1 MLSGEY
7 REAMGVAPV
16 HEARRA
22 CEHNAWRDAC
32 VLFARAD
39 GAEPLTAADLDDW
52 AVAAYLTGDH
62 ETAERAWARAHRAW
76 AARSDADRSVRSA
89 FWLGL
94 TLLLA
99 GDHARAGGWFA
110 RAGHLLEDAP
120 ETGATGYCRLPLALQ
135 TLHSGRPREA
145 LPLFADIA
153 ALAAH
158 AGDQELATFAR
169 LGQGQAQVALGDAA
183 RGLAL
188 LDEAMLAVT
197 DDEVSPLVAGIVY
210 CAVILACRDAFD
222 VRRAQQW
229 TTALSRWCARQQG
242 IQPYQGQCLVHR
254 SELFQLRGTWAQAL
268 AAADDACAHLASRPG
283 DPAQGMAHYQLAEL
297 LRLRGEF
304 ARAADEYRTAG
315 TWGHAVQPG
324 MALLR
329 LAEGRTDDA
338 LAALRSVLTD
348 PQRPADRVRAL
359 AACVEVALAADQ
371 PEPARRYLDQLIAGV
386 EPIETEFLRA
396 TREFARGRVLL
407 AEGEP
412 AAAAA
417 ALRKSATAWQDLQAP
432 YEAARATMYLGAA
445 CSALGDR
452 DSAALAWDGARE
464 QFTTSGAVTDLARL
478 GRLSRGEET
487 LPRRAAPSGTTA
499 RERQILVHVAAG
511 ETNRQIAAALAISE
525 HTVRRHLQN
534 VFTKL
539 DLPSRAAATAWA
551 YQHDLLPRD

>member
-1 MLSGEY
+1 
-7 REAMGVAPV
+7 MGVALV

-22 CEHNAWRDAC
+22 RERNAWRDAC

-39 GAEPLTAADLDDW
+39 GAPSLTPDGAALLTAADLDDW
-52 AVAAYLTGDH
+52 AVAAHLVGDH
-62 ETAERAWARAHRAW
+62 EAAEKAWARAHHAW
-76 AARSDADRSVRSA
+76 VARSDPARAVRSA

-99 GDHARAGGWFA
+99 GDHARGGGWFA
-110 RAGHLLEDAP
+110 RAGHLLELSP
-120 ETGATGYCRLPLALQ
+120 ETGATGYLRLPLALQ
-135 TLHSGRPREA
+135 TLHSGQPRDA
-145 LPLFADIA
+145 LPLFAHIA
-153 ALAAH
+153 ALADD
-158 AGDQELATFAR
+158 AGDRDLTTFAR
-169 LGQGQAQVALGDAA
+169 LGQGQARVALGDTVA
-183 RGLAL
+183 GLAL

-197 DDEVSPLVAGIVY
+197 DDDVFPLVAGIVY
-210 CAVILACRDAFD
+210 CAVILACREAFD

-229 TTALSRWCARQQG
+229 TTALSDWCSRQQG

-283 DPAQGMAHYQLAEL
+283 DSAQGMAHYQLAEL

-329 LAEGRTDDA
+329 AAEGRTDDA
-338 LAALRSVLTD
+338 LAALRSALTE
-348 PQRPADRVRAL
+348 PQQPAEKIRAL
-359 AACVEVALAADQ
+359 AACVDVALVAGQ
-371 PEPARRYLDQLIAGV
+371 TEPARRYLDRLIAGV

-396 TREFARGRVLL
+396 TCDFARGRVLL

-412 AAAAA
+412 AAAAV
-417 ALRKSATAWQDLQAP
+417 ALRTSTLAWQDLQAP

-445 CSALGDR
+445 CHALGDH
-452 DSAALAWDGARE
+452 DSAMLAWDSARE
-464 QFTTSGAVTDLARL
+464 RFTTIGAVTDLARL
-478 GRLSRGEET
+478 AMVCTGEET
-487 LPRRAAPSGTTA
+487 LSRRAAPSGPTV
-499 RERQILVHVAAG
+499 REREILVHVAAG
-511 ETNRQIAAALAISE
+511 ETNRQIATALAISE

-534 VFTKL
+534 VFMKL

-551 YQHDLLPRD
+551 YRHDLLPRD